1 MFHHNNEIQE
11 RAWDITRKQVGD
23 LMTIRDPEEFW
34 STYQQI
40 LMELM
45 SN

>member
-1 MFHHNNEIQE
+1 MFHHTEEIEE
-11 RAWDITRKQVGD
+11 RAWDTTRKQVGD
-23 LMTIRDPEEFW
+23 LMTISNPDDFW

>member
-1 MFHHNNEIQE
+1 MFHHTDEVKE

-23 LMTIRDPEEFW
+23 LMTSDTEEFW